1 MPTNDRDRTDSGS
14 AVDSIEQTNGEHS
27 ESIFVVGSWKVA
39 GIVTVFGVGLLMVG
53 ALRFYDIRSDDPPAA
68 AAYATLIYIG
78 LTVFAAISLIR
89 SGVPIRHLGFLG
101 TVRPWIVIALGLL
114 GVAIL
119 QLSGSLLTPLWEH
132 IFGSGRDL
140 TRFSD
145 VADSPAALVQLLTL
159 NWTVAAF
166 GEELAFRIVL
176 MRGIA
181 YALGDDRKAFAI
193 ALVFQAIV
201 FGLIH
206 SYQGPA
212 GIAGSAINGLIYGA
226 LTLAARG
233 SIWPAA
239 IAHGLNNTIGIVEVY
254 AA

>member
-1 MPTNDRDRTDSGS
+1 M
-14 AVDSIEQTNGEHS
+14 
-27 ESIFVVGSWKVA
+27 IF
-39 GIVTVFGVGLLMVG
+39 FGAGLLMVG
-53 ALRFYDIRSDDPPAA
+53 LLRYYDVRSDDPPTLAG
-68 AAYATLIYIG
+68 YATLIYIG
-78 LTVFAAISLIR
+78 LTVIATISLTRI
-89 SGVPIRHLGFLG
+89 GVPIRHLGFVM
-101 TVRPWIVIALGLL
+101 TVRPWIVIALALL

-145 VADSPAALVQLLTL
+145 VAGSPIALVQLLTL
-159 NWTVAAF
+159 SWTIAAF

-176 MRGIA
+176 MRGIS

-193 ALVFQAIV
+193 ALVAQAIV

-206 SYQGPA
+206 AYQGPA
-212 GIAGSAINGLIYGA
+212 GIASSAISGLVFGG

-233 SIWPAA
+233 SIWPAVL
-239 IAHGLNNTIGIVEVY
+239 AHGLNNTIGIMEVY
-254 AA
+254 FA

>member
-1 MPTNDRDRTDSGS
+1 MSERGRTESES
-14 AVDSIEQTNGEHS
+14 TVDPIVQTNRQHS
-27 ESIFVVGSWKVA
+27 EFVSGVGSWRVA
-39 GIVTVFGVGLLMVG
+39 GIVTIFAVGLLTVG
-53 ALRFYDIRSDDPPAA
+53 ALRFYDLRSEDPPAA

-78 LTVFAAISLIR
+78 LSVFAAISLIR
-89 SGVPIRHLGFLG
+89 TGVPIRRLGF
-101 TVRPWIVIALGLL
+101 TMAVRPWIVIALALL

-119 QLSGSLLTPLWEH
+119 QLSGSLLTPVWEQV
-132 IFGSGRDL
+132 FGSGRDL

-145 VADSPAALVQLLTL
+145 VTGSPGALVKLLAL

-166 GEELAFRIVL
+166 GEELAFRILL

-181 YALGDDRKAFAI
+181 YALGDGRKAFAI
-193 ALVFQAIV
+193 ALILQAIV

-212 GIAGSAINGLIYGA
+212 GIASSAISGLVYGG

-239 IAHGLNNTIGIVEVY
+239 IAHGLNNTIGIMGVY

>member
-1 MPTNDRDRTDSGS
+1 MSERGPKETGS
-14 AVDSIEQTNGEHS
+14 TVHS
-27 ESIFVVGSWKVA
+27 TAQADTQQSELVSEVGSWQVA
-39 GIVTVFGVGLLMVG
+39 GIVLIFAIGLLAVA
-53 ALRFYDIRSDDPPAA
+53 ALRFLDLRSEDPPAV

-78 LTVFAAISLIR
+78 LTVLAVIMLIR
-89 SGVPIRHLGFLG
+89 TGVPIRRLGF
-101 TVRPWIVIALGLL
+101 TMAVRPWVVIAIALL

-119 QLSGSLLTPLWEH
+119 QLSSSLLTPVWEH
-132 IFGSGRDL
+132 VFGSGRDL
-140 TRFSD
+140 TRFSG
-145 VADSPAALVQLLTL
+145 VVGSLGALIQLLVL

-181 YALGDDRKAFAI
+181 YALGDGRKAFAI
-193 ALVFQAIV
+193 ALVLQAII

-212 GIAGSAINGLIYGA
+212 GVASSAISGLVYGG
-226 LTLAARG
+226 LTLTARW
-233 SIWPAA
+233 SIWPAS
-239 IAHGLNNTIGIVEVY
+239 IAHGLNNTIGIMEVF